1 MNTELEL
8 EVFRAGDYGEK
19 GQWSEEML
27 DQMAEEYRADRHEAP
42 VTLDH
47 AQTGPAL
54 GWVSGLKRAGDRL
67 IARLRNLNG
76 DLVELLRS
84 GAFKKRS
91 VEIYHALPETGKPYL
106 KAVSFLG
113 AGAPTVKGLRD
124 AIFSDDTAST
134 SFRSELG
141 EYACFDFA
149 EAHGGGQPVRGA
161 VENEDKGDGAPSSLG
176 QPAEITQCEP
186 ASPRST
192 SADFSELEAELRQ
205 EGRWN
210 PRWEAMRI
218 RQFFGALSTLDELE
232 SQPGQLITPAQWFA
246 DFLRTLPP
254 HLPMGEAAPPRIPG
268 PRVSIPQ
275 GERVSPSSIE
285 LHRRV
290 VKLRQSRPE
299 LSYAEALQ
307 DCARPQ

>member
-8 EVFRAGDYGEK
+8 EVFRAGDYGAK

-27 DQMAEEYRADRHEAP
+27 DQMAEEYQAGRHEAP

-124 AIFSDDTAST
+124 AIFSDATAST

-141 EYACFDFA
+141 EYASYDFA
-149 EAHGGGQPVRGA
+149 EARGGGEPGHSEPGSEEKKEAVPPGFVQP
-161 VENEDKGDGAPSSLG
+161 DGTA
-176 QPAEITQCEP
+176 QTEP
-186 ASPRST
+186 APPRT
-192 SADFSELEAELRQ
+192 PAIDFSELETELRQ

-218 RQFFGALSTLDELE
+218 RQFFGALSTLDEVE
-232 SQPGQLITPAQWFA
+232 SQPGELFTPAQWFA

-275 GERVSPSSIE
+275 GERVSSSSIE